1 MSEARQ
7 IDPEMAKALEACL
20 CHARDL
26 VASAKL
32 THDAGRSNIAYHLA
46 TLALEELGRRELL
59 AVQFIAAQEV
69 VPPTWPV
76 KHSSDHVQKLFWC
89 FFGASFLGQK
99 MNKSDFVSMK
109 SLAEIIH
116 ANRLA
121 GLYVGHDEH
130 GVNIPAEAISADQ
143 ASSLISFAEA
153 RIELAASSTLRTEIP
168 VEDVA
173 LERWFMRT
181 SENPEQRRFVFSRAS
196 VEKLEELIDAKTW
209 MLWLKAEI
217 EKREAEQQAAAQAEI
232 QRGRG
237 TGAKDKWRI
246 RVRLVSESHAVRP
259 KVLSAWNDRVEW
271 IKLTAVG
278 GKGNKGLFVDLL
290 LRDDVQVQTLFH
302 LGWGIAR
309 QFVVALNIATLGYW
323 WWTPMDK
330 DGRYYERIDDLVTKA
345 QVQLTMGP
353 SLGMTWDE
361 VRPLTE
367 EDLGRLT
374 QCFIALPGPE
384 KAGQD
389 TPYGHYIAGLTM
401 LALNDVHLRMEGQA
415 FYDFYLALQGMM
427 HEAGLAAATDDFPD
441 KALAFIDEMFAGF
454 DERAAYER
462 LFRAAEA
469 RAPLDPLSVKEVVFM
484 KLFCDTFFLRR
495 ILPRALEARAQADG
509 ISGSGAEEG

>member
-1 MSEARQ
+1 MSNPRQ

-20 CHARDL
+20 VHARDL

-69 VPPTWPV
+69 VPPAWPV

-99 MNKSDFVSMK
+99 MTQSEFVGMK
-109 SLAEIIH
+109 SLAEDIH

-121 GLYVGHDEH
+121 GLYVAHDDQ
-130 GVNIPAEAISADQ
+130 GVSIPAEAISADR
-143 ASSLISFAEA
+143 ASSLISFAEV

-168 VEDVA
+168 AEDVA

-181 SENPEQRRFVFSRAS
+181 SENAEKRRFVFSRAS
-196 VEKLEELIDAKTW
+196 VEKLEELVDAKAW
-209 MLWLKAEI
+209 MLWLKAEM
-217 EKREAEQQAAAQAEI
+217 EKREAEQQDLAQAEL

-237 TGAKDKWRI
+237 AGDKDKWRI
-246 RVRLVSESHAVRP
+246 RVRLVSESHAIRP
-259 KVLSAWNDRVEW
+259 KVLSAWNDTVEW

-290 LRDDVQVQTLFH
+290 LRDDVRVQSLFH
-302 LGWGIAR
+302 LGWGISR

-323 WWTPMDK
+323 WWTPLDK
-330 DGRYYERIDDLVTKA
+330 DGRYYERIDDLETRT
-345 QVQLTMGP
+345 QVELTMGP
-353 SLGMTWDE
+353 PFGMTWDE

-384 KAGQD
+384 KAGQG
-389 TPYGHYIAGLTM
+389 TPYGHYITGLTM

-415 FYDFYLALQGMM
+415 FYGFYQALQAMM
-427 HEAGLAAATDDFPD
+427 KDAGLPVETDSFPD
-441 KALAFIDEMFAGF
+441 QALAFIDEMFPGF
-454 DERAAYER
+454 DDRPTYER
-462 LFRAAEA
+462 LLRAAAA
-469 RAPLDPLSVKEVVFM
+469 RGPLDPLSVKEVVFM

-495 ILPRALEARAQADG
+495 ILPKAMETRARAYG
-509 ISGSGAEEG
+509 I